1 MVLLLTLKKLMKKSI
16 IILILSIIPILGF
29 NQNIGIGGSAIYNFQ
44 SESFGAG
51 VRVNIKPNSRL
62 SYVPQFSYYFIGPI
76 SEWTAGL
83 SLELKVVK
91 LNTFNFY
98 LLAHGGYNRWLNPED
113 SGMENPKTTNWN
125 AEGGIGFTTN
135 KCLRPFLEYRYNIKF
150 QETHL
155 QLGLLYIFGCSND
168 EGGYRNSSQMKRG
181 VVCPTFK

>member
-1 MVLLLTLKKLMKKSI
+1 MKRILLVAI
-16 IILILSIIPILGF
+16 IFITPFIGF

-51 VRVNIKPNSRL
+51 ARVNFFPNNNL
-62 SYVPQFSYYFIGPI
+62 SFVPQFSYYFFGPV

-98 LLAHGGYNRWLNPED
+98 LLAHGGYNTWINFD
-113 SGMENPKTTNWN
+113 ASNMEGASPKNWN
-125 AEGGIGFTTN
+125 AEAGIGVTTN

-155 QLGLLYIFGCSND
+155 QLGLLYIFGCGND
-168 EGGYRNSSQMKRG
+168 GGSYRNTGRMKRG
-181 VVCPTFK
+181 TVCPAYN